1 MKEFTVTRG
10 RRVKFQN
17 WKLQKKPNKSI
28 LRKSTEEEEG
38 NNNNNEFNNLPVDV
52 ISSIF
57 IRCPVNTLSMLRC
70 VSKSW
75 NDLIASPLFVHSHLE
90 HSTETSQL
98 LFLQLNYLSRSKRR
112 RLRFV
117 SVDMEGNEGESNE
130 LYAVTLSRFPC
141 SGLSGFHVSAGLVF
155 FSMGDHRMYLC
166 NPVKQQFFELPKCSP
181 TVFDG
186 SDKFGFGYLR
196 STKEYK
202 VVRIFNGDPEIND
215 WKPQLRGKVL
225 TLNGIISSEWKEI
238 AEIPPCGPY
247 GPGLLVNE
255 CMYWPTNM
263 NSLCDQILSFDFENG
278 KFLTISCPSSY
289 NKVMELRMV
298 DLKGML
304 CLPDM
309 DMWSSTLDLW
319 ILKDKISCIWVKE
332 CSINLVGLGCNSPI
346 LRTWNEEIIVG
357 GWSNR
362 FVFYDLKGKCFR
374 ERRINIGL
382 CQDAVGFEIYQKT
395 LFSLGNT

>member
-17 WKLQKKPNKSI
+17 WELQKKPNKSI
-28 LRKSTEEEEG
+28 LRKSTEEG
-38 NNNNNEFNNLPVDV
+38 NNNNEFNKLPVDV

-70 VSKSW
+70 ASKSW
-75 NDLIASPLFVHSHLE
+75 NNLIASPLFVHSHLE

-98 LFLQLNYLSRSKRR
+98 LFLQLNYLPRSKRR

-202 VVRIFNGDPEIND
+202 VVRVFNGDPEIND
-215 WKPQLRGKVL
+215 WRSQLRGKVL

-255 CMYWPTNM
+255 CYGV
-263 NSLCDQILSFDFENG
+263 ENG
-278 KFLTISCPSSY
+278 
-289 NKVMELRMV
+289 
-298 DLKGML
+298 
-304 CLPDM
+304 
-309 DMWSSTLDLW
+309 
-319 ILKDKISCIWVKE
+319 
-332 CSINLVGLGCNSPI
+332 
-346 LRTWNEEIIVG
+346 
-357 GWSNR
+357 
-362 FVFYDLKGKCFR
+362 
-374 ERRINIGL
+374 
-382 CQDAVGFEIYQKT
+382 GFERDT
-395 LFSLGNT
+395 LPARYGYVEFNSRPVDT